1 MPAIKKKPT
10 TTSWLVL
17 KNMYFYK
24 RSNISNYLFPE
35 NCPGLFNIISQLH
48 KMDRINEEQGWFFF
62 FSSYLLRPFGREN
75 CHSTQSK
82 ELQPAMPAPRSAWFH
97 SVRSLRH
104 WIQDVR
110 AGLLEN
116 SPHKSA
122 QLKLLAPWYAVTDVL
137 VGRDL
142 WWALAQTLAW
152 HETITN
158 TLDQVNH
165 GFA

>member
-1 MPAIKKKPT
+1 MPAIKKTPQQPPDWCLKTCIFTKGQISPT
-10 TTSWLVL
+10 IFFQRTVL
-17 KNMYFYK
+17 GYSISSVSFTKWTGLMKN
-24 RSNISNYLFPE
+24 R
-35 NCPGLFNIISQLH
+35 
-48 KMDRINEEQGWFFF
+48 DVFFF

-116 SPHKSA
+116 SPRKSA
-122 QLKLLAPWYAVTDVL
+122 QLKPLPPWYAVTDVL

-142 WWALAQTLAW
+142 WWALAQTLA
-152 HETITN
+152 
-158 TLDQVNH
+158 
-165 GFA
+165 